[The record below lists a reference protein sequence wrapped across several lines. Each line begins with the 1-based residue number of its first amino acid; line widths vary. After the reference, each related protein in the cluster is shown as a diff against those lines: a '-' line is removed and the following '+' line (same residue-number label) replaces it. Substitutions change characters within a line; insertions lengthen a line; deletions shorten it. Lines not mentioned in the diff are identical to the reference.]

1 MGVYAGV
8 TNSWINISPSNSLNG
23 LVTSGLVLALDA
35 GRTLSYVGSGTTWTD
50 LSDKISTATGA
61 LPIYNTPDNGAV
73 KGTGTRT
80 DSLSSSLQLCIPCGA
95 QSGLDLNDLSVTGRS
110 SSLQTVTNNGVV
122 NVTSTSKFYGGTGNF
137 SGAATQWASVPNDG
151 RYNLASRQYT
161 TIEFWYRCDSTAGT
175 KGILATGSYNST
187 GWEIYVNANGG
198 CDLVGWNGTSDII
211 ALNTGA
217 ATLGVWHHCAFVINY
232 TAGTK
237 TVTPYLD
244 GVSNGSTSTTNAFP
258 NGAANLFIG
267 RRNTWPVTD
276 SGTLY
281 LQDIRVYSTIKY
293 TANFIPPIPNNG
305 TLTNGPTYS
314 SANGGSIV
322 FDGTND
328 YATAPLSSQFEFGT
342 GEFTVEA
349 WVNLASVSIVSSRIL
364 GIGDGANGGAPLT
377 YTGWSFNVTNLSGTI
392 YLYFYRFDGTET
404 FYRVVIPSFST
415 NQWFHF
421 VATRNASN
429 TLTLYSNGVAISTTA
444 SVTQSYNSVNSQPLY
459 LGAIFEGSG
468 GASTKYLNGRISNA
482 RIYKGKAL
490 TEAEIQQNFN
500 ATRSRYGI

>member
-50 LSDKISTATGA
+50 LSGTGAVSAATGA
-61 LPIYNTPDNGAV
+61 LPIYNTTDTYGLV

-80 DSLSSSLQLCIPCGA
+80 DSLASNLQLCIPCGA
-95 QSGLDLNDLSVTGRS
+95 QSGLDLNDLSVTDRS

-122 NVTSTSKFYGGTGNF
+122 NVTSTSKFYGGSGNF

-198 CDLVGWNGTSDII
+198 CDLVGWNGTIDII

-293 TANFIPPIPNNG
+293 TANFTPPIPNNG

-328 YATAPLSSQFEFGT
+328 YAGTTINSGLSGS
-342 GEFTVEA
+342 FTFCCF
-349 WVNLASVSIVSSRIL
+349 VNVNSIT
-364 GIGDGANGGAPLT
+364 ANGAILT
-377 YTGWSFNVTNLSGTI
+377 SQ
-392 YLYFYRFDGTET
+392 
-404 FYRVVIPSFST
+404 FST
-415 NQWFHF
+415 NYWAFLGFNPSNQLTFALFDNTNNPIAISSTNVTPGTWCYITGVRNTVTDTISIFF
-421 VATRNASN
+421 NGISTGSANDSTTSVPSYIAFNVGGQTNVAGRYANCK
-429 TLTLYSNGVAISTTA
+429 VAIA
-444 SVTQSYNSVNSQPLY
+444 QIYNRALSATEISQNY
-459 LGAIFEGSG
+459 
-468 GASTKYLNGRISNA
+468 NA
-482 RIYKGKAL
+482 LRAR
-490 TEAEIQQNFN
+490 F
-500 ATRSRYGI
+500 GI